1 MWDLPTIWD
10 QLGLL
15 KESSSCWCLQST
27 PRGSR
32 SIDMSIHYVYVM
44 SCWEGYVWQDV
55 RQSFCAVQALV
66 VWVRSNSP
74 FEGREYSSSLRA
86 MNLFRYNKLQEYKG
100 EEGIQ
105 LER

>member
-32 SIDMSIHYVYVM
+32 SIDMSIHYVYELLGRV
-44 SCWEGYVWQDV
+44 CL
-55 RQSFCAVQALV
+55 A
-66 VWVRSNSP
+66 RSQTIILCSAA
-74 FEGREYSSSLRA
+74 FGSLGPIKQP
-86 MNLFRYNKLQEYKG
+86 L
-100 EEGIQ
+100 
-105 LER
+105 